1 MSVITLAPPREPFPI
16 DLPGL
21 LISPAGPE
29 LWRVAKPAGTVL
41 GHIERRDSGGG
52 VERYR
57 ARRLLP
63 GGIRSMDLGE
73 FWSPLDAAECF
84 R

>member
-1 MSVITLAPPREPFPI
+1 MSAITLARPREPFPI
-16 DLPGL
+16 ALPRL
-21 LISPAGPE
+21 VISPAGPG

-41 GHIERRDSGGG
+41 GHIERRDSGS

-63 GGIRSMDLGE
+63 GGIRSIDLGE